1 MKFKLTIALYILTI
15 LVRMGDV
22 YYHREPQLLQAA
34 ASTRSEEPKA
44 RDAVMSYDDR

>member
-1 MKFKLTIALYILTI
+1 MKLTIALYILTI

-22 YYHREPQLLQAA
+22 YYYREPQLLQAA